1 MPAPQKS
8 YRATF
13 TLPAEMAVT
22 LNRLA
27 KRMRMSQS
35 ALLVLLLEEPLETLD
50 RLAAFLPD
58 RLPDGTNPNVPAEQV
73 RRLRGASGEA
83 IRAAVRDALEV
94 AESIDP
100 KPELPL

>member
-1 MPAPQKS
+1 MPTPQKS

-13 TLPAEMAVT
+13 TLPAEMAVM
-22 LNRLA
+22 LNGLA

-50 RLAAFLPD
+50 RLASLLPD
-58 RLPDGTNPNVPAEQV
+58 QLPDGRLGADAPDQI
-73 RRLRGASGEA
+73 RRLRGASVDA

-94 AESIDP
+94 ADTLDP
-100 KPELPL
+100 KPGLPL